1 MNDNIDKSKFNN
13 TIDQMITPEQMIQ
26 TANIISS
33 SLLYSLSRKYLD
45 FSIDQ
50 KKHFQASP
58 LDKKLDDVD
67 LEDFYFVR
75 LDQVGSSLLQQDIL
89 HQPFTALQTA
99 IASCH
104 HPDRYSLVFII
115 SSDGKRNNVYLGV
128 RSHDCTKFSPKDF
141 VENLGNFLKGNCK
154 GIKLSSCYPDTDQKF
169 KEDVI
174 IPLEKKF
181 SHGTALT
188 GVPSVKSASEQA
200 YPQSLDRLISGLSGS
215 PFMYVVMAEP
225 IDTKAIDE
233 IIFSLRELMGQV
245 HTLGK
250 FSFNETLSR
259 SVAKAFSIAKSETT
273 QISEGNSTSVSHDS
287 NWGWKVA
294 TTGIGAAVTL
304 FGVCTLNPLALQL
317 GLSALL
323 FGEVVGEVVPPKQK
337 TEGENTGTATG
348 KSTSNTVTDTTS
360 DSTSFAYGR
369 EYLSSHAQASEEL
382 IKRYLERF
390 EQARA
395 TGCWNVGAYLLS
407 ESRNVCEQGGM
418 QLSALL
424 SGEKSFFEPLRV
436 HDLRPLWTGKNGV
449 RKSLQR
455 LLQPNISLSIPNIS
469 GETLSTENFE
479 LASQLVHPLGKVFNS
494 LMTPLNTEELSLLV
508 NLPQR
513 EVPGIRASFTA
524 DFSLNPPQ
532 NEGNEIIEI
541 GNVLRDGEALSFGY
555 SLPLDALTK
564 HGLVT
569 GITGSG
575 KTTTC
580 KKILQEL
587 QKHNIPFL
595 IVEPAKE
602 EYAKWA
608 EELNETL
615 PPEKQIT
622 VYMPGSSKS
631 QKHPLSINPLDFI
644 SLEKVLSHID
654 RIKSILNATFPMQEV
669 LPLIME
675 SLLFEAYKA
684 TSCIDS
690 DITEPK
696 HRPHFSYLLKLI
708 EKNPKFMDQGY
719 EEKIRGNIA
728 AAMKTRINSLCIGW
742 KKRLFDN
749 EHSTPWA
756 EIFDRPVII
765 NLSHLGDDND
775 KALTM
780 AVLLL
785 FLYEYRQD
793 QHDNPENYEHKK
805 PNNTTL
811 SHLTVIEEAHRILL
825 KSAPT
830 NFEQASPQGKVAE
843 MFSNIL
849 SEIRAYGEGILIV
862 DQVPARLI
870 PDAIKN
876 TNLKIVHRLVAT
888 DDRDAMSSTMSLTHE
903 QSLIINRLRE
913 GQAIVYGE
921 LDDSASWV
929 KITKAKN

>member
-1 MNDNIDKSKFNN
+1 MSSNVEKSQANN
-13 TIDQMITPEQMIQ
+13 AIDQMITPEQMIQ

-45 FSIDQ
+45 LSID
-50 KKHFQASP
+50 HVFQSSQ
-58 LDKKLDDVD
+58 LDKRLDEVN
-67 LEDFYFVR
+67 LEEFYFVR
-75 LDQVGSSLLQQDIL
+75 LDQIGSSSLQEDIL

-104 HPDRYSLVFII
+104 QPNRYSLVFII
-115 SSDGKRNNVYLGV
+115 SSDGKRSNVYLGV
-128 RSHDCTKFSPKDF
+128 RSHDCTMFSPQDF

-154 GIKLSSCYPDTDQKF
+154 GIKLSSCYPDNDQKF

-181 SHGTALT
+181 GYGTALT
-188 GVPSVKSASEQA
+188 GVPSVKSAHEQA

-215 PFMYVVMAEP
+215 PFMYIVMAEP
-225 IDTKAIDE
+225 LDTEAVDE

-245 HTLGK
+245 HTLSK
-250 FSFNETLSR
+250 FSFNKTHGRTSAKGTNTKDNNWWWEFG
-259 SVAKAFSIAKSETT
+259 AKARSGKIGESIALF
-273 QISEGNSTSVSHDS
+273 TS
-287 NWGWKVA
+287 
-294 TTGIGAAVTL
+294 
-304 FGVCTLNPLALQL
+304 FLNPLFAISY
-317 GLSALL
+317 G
-323 FGEVVGEVVPPKQK
+323 FIGMEKD
-337 TEGENTGTATG
+337 ENFSPTTGTNTTQTNSI
-348 KSTSNTVTDTTS
+348 ST
-360 DSTSFAYGR
+360 AYGH
-369 EYLSSHAQASEEL
+369 EYLSFHAQASEEL

-395 TGCWNVGAYLLS
+395 TGCWNVGAYLLA
-407 ESRNVCEQGGM
+407 ERPNVCKQGGM

-424 SGEKSFFEPLRV
+424 SGDKSFFEPLRV
-436 HDLRPLWTGKNGV
+436 HDLRPLWVGKY
-449 RKSLQR
+449 RIRRALLR
-455 LLQPNISLSIPNIS
+455 LLPPNLSLSIPKDPNATQPTKLDES
-469 GETLSTENFE
+469 D
-479 LASQLVHPLGKVFNS
+479 SQLIHPLGKVFNS
-494 LMTPLNTEELSLLV
+494 LTTPLNTEELSLLV

-513 EVPGIRASFTA
+513 EVPGIPTSFTA

-532 NEGNEIIEI
+532 NEGKEIIEI
-541 GNVLRDGEALSFGY
+541 GNVLRDGEELSLGY
-555 SLPLDALTK
+555 SLSLDALTK

-602 EYAKWA
+602 EYVKWA
-608 EELNETL
+608 AEINETL

-622 VYMPGSSKS
+622 VYMPGSGKS
-631 QKHPLSINPLDFI
+631 QKHNLSINPLDFV

-654 RIKSILNATFPMQEV
+654 RVKSILNATFPMQEV

-742 KKRLFDN
+742 KKGLFDN

-780 AVLLL
+780 SVLLL

-793 QHDNPENYEHKK
+793 QHDNPEKYEHKK

-811 SHLTVIEEAHRILL
+811 RHLTVIEEAHRILL

-876 TNLKIVHRLVAT
+876 TNLKIVHRLVAS
-888 DDRDAMSSTMSLTHE
+888 DDRDAMSDSMSLTHE

-929 KITKAKN
+929 KITKAKS

>member
-1 MNDNIDKSKFNN
+1 MNDKLDKSKVNN

-45 FSIDQ
+45 FSIAQ
-50 KKHFQASP
+50 KQHFQASP
-58 LDKKLDDVD
+58 IDVKLDEVA
-67 LEDFYFVR
+67 LEDFHFVR
-75 LDQVGSSLLQQDIL
+75 LDQIGGSILQEDLL

-128 RSHDCTKFSPKDF
+128 RSHDHTMFSPQDF

-174 IPLEKKF
+174 IPLKKKF
-181 SHGTALT
+181 GHGTALT

-225 IDTKAIDE
+225 LDTTAIDE

-245 HTLGK
+245 HTLNK

-259 SVAKAFSIAKSETT
+259 SLAKSFSQTESETT
-273 QISEGNSTSVSHDS
+273 QTSEGDSASESQDS
-287 NWGWKVA
+287 NWWWKVGANA
-294 TTGIGAAVTL
+294 TSGIGAAIAL
-304 FGVCTLNPLALQL
+304 FAFSNPLAAIAL
-317 GLSALL
+317 GGISMLANGLI
-323 FGEVVGEVVPPKQK
+323 PPKQQ
-337 TEGENTGTATG
+337 TTGTNRGT
-348 KSTSNTVTDTTS
+348 STSNGTSTTETDTTT
-360 DSTSFAYGR
+360 DSISLAYGR

-395 TGCWNVGAYLLS
+395 TGCWNVGAYLLA
-407 ESRNVCEQGGM
+407 ESPSVCEQGGM

-436 HDLRPLWTGKNGV
+436 HDLKPLWIGKNGV
-449 RKSLQR
+449 RQSLLR
-455 LLQPNISLSIPNIS
+455 LLQPNITLSIPSFS
-469 GETLSTENFE
+469 GAALSTDPSK
-479 LASQLVHPLGKVFNS
+479 LGSQLVHPLGKVFNS
-494 LMTPLNTEELSLLV
+494 LTTPLNTEELSLLV

-532 NEGNEIIEI
+532 NEGKEIIEI
-541 GNVLRDGEALSFGY
+541 GNVLRDGEALSLGY

-608 EELNETL
+608 AELNETL

-622 VYMPGSSKS
+622 VYMPGSGKS
-631 QKHPLSINPLDFI
+631 QKHNLSINPLDFV

-654 RIKSILNATFPMQEV
+654 RVKSILNATFPMQEV

-742 KKRLFDN
+742 KKGLFDN

-793 QHDNPENYEHKK
+793 QHDNPEKYEHKK
-805 PNNTTL
+805 PNNIAL
-811 SHLTVIEEAHRILL
+811 RHLTVIEEAHRILL

-849 SEIRAYGEGILIV
+849 SEIRAYGEGIIIV

-876 TNLKIVHRLVAT
+876 TNLKIVHRLVST

-921 LDDSASWV
+921 LDDSASWI
-929 KITKAKN
+929 KITKAKS